1 METNEHPTPMTM
13 EEYEKRKK
21 ELTDRF
27 NDDLQKLQHLYCQT
41 NALPAGTIV
50 KDHIGYA
57 KIQSWQVYHGYNGL
71 DIIYRCENL
80 TQKKETNKKEP
91 ERVSFHSNILKQQ
104 KRERKD

>member
-1 METNEHPTPMTM
+1 MTKD
-13 EEYEKRKK
+13 EYEKRKK

-71 DIIYRCENL
+71 NIRYCCENL
-80 TQKKETNKKEP
+80 TRKMERNKIISS
-91 ERVSFHSNILKQQ
+91 RVVFHSNILK
-104 KRERKD
+104 KE